1 MYSQTI
7 NSSKETIF
15 NKASPLYE
23 KVLSETR
30 FDDKLKYN
38 PNKKT
43 KQKNKK
49 RNIIWFNPP
58 YSKNV
63 VTKVGHYF
71 LKLLDKHFPRHHKL
85 HKIFN
90 RNTVK
95 VSYSC
100 IKNIKSIINCYNNKV
115 LHQNWPCQNKQK
127 CNCIRKEL
135 CPLNGNWPA
144 VNIVYEATITCNE
157 RTIIL

>member
-1 MYSQTI
+1 M
-7 NSSKETIF
+7 
-15 NKASPLYE
+15 
-23 KVLSETR
+23 
-30 FDDKLKYN
+30 
-38 PNKKT
+38 
-43 KQKNKK
+43 
-49 RNIIWFNPP
+49 IWFNPP

-100 IKNIKSIINCYNNKV
+100 TKNIKSIINSHNKKV
-115 LHQNWPCQNKQK
+115 LHQTETVKLKILYTKTPSHAMNK
-127 CNCIRKEL
+127 
-135 CPLNGNWPA
+135 
-144 VNIVYEATITCNE
+144 ATA
-157 RTIIL
+157 RTSI